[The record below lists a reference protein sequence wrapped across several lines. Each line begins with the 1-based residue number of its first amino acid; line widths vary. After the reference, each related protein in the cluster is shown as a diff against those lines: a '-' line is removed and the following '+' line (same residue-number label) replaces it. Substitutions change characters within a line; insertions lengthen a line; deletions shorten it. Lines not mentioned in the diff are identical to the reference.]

1 MSFLRRVGGVCSLC
15 IGQALNAVRV
25 GVDLKSRSLIEV
37 LSGIPFFN
45 FGCMEDA
52 DRLKVDQLCVG
63 VMSLRC

>member
-1 MSFLRRVGGVCSLC
+1 MSFLRCVGGVCSLC

-45 FGCMEDA
+45 FRCMDVCI
-52 DRLKVDQLCVG
+52 DVCI
-63 VMSLRC
+63 